1 MKSSSVNVWSN
12 LKFLRTAAKNLEAC
26 KRKRD
31 KNKGEADGK
40 ACCTVITQQPLHKL
54 SSVSFLF
61 LIFTPHS
68 LTFCSQLIL
77 RKLDHEVYILM

>member
-40 ACCTVITQQPLHKL
+40 ANVKLVAPLLLNNPFTSYLQFRSYFLYLLHILLL
-54 SSVSFLF
+54 SA
-61 LIFTPHS
+61 HS
-68 LTFCSQLIL
+68 
-77 RKLDHEVYILM
+77 